1 MQSAT
6 RTTTT
11 TKTAAAAVAAAQGQ
25 NFLWAQVEEVRR
37 GGGRG
42 DGREVN

>member
-11 TKTAAAAVAAAQGQ
+11 TAAAVAAAQGQ

-37 GGGRG
+37 GKGGKLNRY
-42 DGREVN
+42 